1 MTITID
7 ATYENGVLKPA
18 QPLPL
23 SEHAQVRVTVEET
36 VAEREP
42 ESTELSEPSDEQTLG
57 EWIASLTRDLPPE
70 AFEGLP
76 TDGASQHDHY
86 IYGTPKRT
94 DLRDKPE

>member
-23 SEHAQVRVTVEET
+23 SEHAQVRVTVEPQIEA
-36 VAEREP
+36 AEP
-42 ESTELSEPSDEQTLG
+42 LAEQAPNNEVPLW
-57 EWIASLTRDLPPE
+57 EQILALTRDLPPE

-86 IYGTPKRT
+86 IYGSPKRK